1 MWLGKNSFLKLSESE
16 KKKTMSPEKY
26 FQIFDNSLFLLT
38 VKENRYLVYD

>member
-16 KKKTMSPEKY
+16 KKNPMSPEKY